1 MSGEPI
7 LRVEKVSK
15 RFAGLMALNKVSLTL
30 QKGRITG
37 LIGPNGSGKTTLFNV
52 ITGFYKPEEGKI
64 FFEGKDI
71 TGLPPHK
78 VAALG
83 IARTFQVVKPFGGL
97 TVEEAVKIGAYKSAS
112 NEREAKEIVD
122 WALSIVGLENVRK
135 KKCAEC
141 NFVQMKLTEVARS
154 LATKPK
160 LLLLDEPA
168 SGLNPAEI
176 DRFTEYLKHINKE
189 YGITLCVVE
198 HVMRFV
204 MGLSD
209 HVIVLHAG
217 EKIAE
222 GAPEEVSSNE
232 LVVKAYL
239 GEEAVE

>member
-1 MSGEPI
+1 MSERPI
-7 LRVEKVSK
+7 LRVEGVTK
-15 RFAGLMALNKVSLTL
+15 RFAGLVALNKVSMEL
-30 QKGRITG
+30 KREKITG

-52 ITGFYKPEEGKI
+52 ITGFYKPEEGRVY
-64 FFEGKDI
+64 FEEREI

-78 VAALG
+78 VVALG

-97 TVEEAVKIGAYKSAS
+97 TVEEAVRIGAYKAAS
-112 NEREAKEIVD
+112 NEDEVKEIVD
-122 WALSIVGLENVRK
+122 WTLSLVGLDEVRR

-141 NFVQMKLTEVARS
+141 NLVQMKLTEVARS

-168 SGLNPAEI
+168 SGLNPVEI
-176 DRFTEYLKHINKE
+176 DKFTDFLKRIKRE
-189 YGITLCVVE
+189 QEMTLCVVE

-209 HVIVLHAG
+209 HIVVLHAG

-222 GAPEEVSSNE
+222 GTPREVSSNE

-239 GEEAVE
+239 GEGAE